1 MNVLVSAAPF
11 VYEEESM
18 VVVIIEDVS
27 HVTELQGFIPICA
40 SCKNIRDDYGYWSKV
55 EKYIEKKSE
64 VEFTH
69 DLCPDC
75 IEKLYPDINQKKE
88 KA

>member
-11 VYEEESM
+11 IYEDEQM

-27 HVTELQGFIPICA
+27 QVTELQGFIPICA
-40 SCKNIRDDYGYWSKV
+40 SCKNIRDDSGYWSKV
-55 EKYIEKKSE
+55 EKYIEKNSE

-75 IEKLYPDINQKKE
+75 IEKLYLKKE
-88 KA
+88 KIIG